1 MTNVNVIDF
10 QNRVVE
16 AMEDVILQNRPLEV
30 ETQKGAVVIL
40 SAEEYKKISHHS
52 TNNKIPESLRHITS
66 EQLEE
71 LEDEILLEMAEE
83 RMKNSDPS
91 TWISFEQILAEDG
104 LTVEDLQDFDEVEFE

>member
-1 MTNVNVIDF
+1 MTNVTVMDF
-10 QNRVVE
+10 QRRVVE
-16 AMEDVILQNRPLEV
+16 AMEDVIEQNMPLEV

-52 TNNKIPESLRHITS
+52 KDKIPEGLRHLTP

-83 RMKNSDPS
+83 RMKNTDPS
-91 TWISFEQILAEDG
+91 TWISQEEMWAEMG
-104 LTVEDLQDFDEVEFE
+104 ITEEDLEGWEDIEFE